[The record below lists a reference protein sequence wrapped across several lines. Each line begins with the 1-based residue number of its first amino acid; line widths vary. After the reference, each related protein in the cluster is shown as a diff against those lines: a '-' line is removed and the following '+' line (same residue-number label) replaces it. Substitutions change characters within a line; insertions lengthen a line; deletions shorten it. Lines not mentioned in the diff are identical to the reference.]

1 MKYVNNLQL
10 KNINMVSLTEKYG
23 FLFTLAIVEFVII
36 ICVLDSNNLVNAN
49 SYLND
54 GKNVLIPKSSQ
65 FCEGCYATIDI
76 LLKEFAN
83 SELDIKGPYR
93 MDEKWRDLEENLCD
107 TSKLTKYVYSPPK
120 VVKVY
125 FQMIEEPCYILRF
138 KSI

>member
-1 MKYVNNLQL
+1 
-10 KNINMVSLTEKYG
+10 MVALTEKFG
-23 FLFTLAIVEFVII
+23 LLLILAIVHFII
-36 ICVLDSNNLVNAN
+36 FICVLDSSNLVNAN

-83 SELDIKGPYR
+83 NDLDIKGPYR
-93 MDEKWRDLEENLCD
+93 MNEKWKQLQENLCD

-120 VVKVY
+120 VVKVKI
-125 FQMIEEPCYILRF
+125 QMIEEPYYIERY
-138 KSI
+138 

>member
-1 MKYVNNLQL
+1 MVALNMKL
-10 KNINMVSLTEKYG
+10 G
-23 FLFTLAIVEFVII
+23 FLSILPIVHFVIL
-36 ICVLDSNNLVNAN
+36 ICVLDRNNQVNAS

-83 SELDIKGPYR
+83 NDLDIKGPYR
-93 MDEKWRDLEENLCD
+93 MNEKWKDLEENLCD

-120 VVKVY
+120 VVKVKN
-125 FQMIEEPCYILRF
+125 QMIEEPYYIL
-138 KSI
+138 